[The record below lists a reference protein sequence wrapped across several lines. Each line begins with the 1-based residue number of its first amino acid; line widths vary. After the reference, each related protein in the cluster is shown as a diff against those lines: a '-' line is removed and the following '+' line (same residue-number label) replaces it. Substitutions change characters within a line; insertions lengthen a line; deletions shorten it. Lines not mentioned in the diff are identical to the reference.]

1 MSQQT
6 GRPRQSSPAGPG
18 LRDSRH
24 HRAPSS
30 AVYARRRLVALVV
43 LLVLVGGVV
52 AFLALVW
59 PGFAA
64 GGAAEEPAEVTVTA
78 PPATPTIE
86 PVERTATT
94 DLAKA
99 MPASVLQFALRAEA
113 PTEAFADAGAIEG
126 HELTYADAEGDG
138 ATGVT
143 VLAGQWGTDDEAKAA
158 YDELLAAAVEAGGAA
173 TSTGD
178 VEVDGEPAGAF
189 AVTPVA
195 PVDGAAASATV
206 TWRNG
211 TVVLQAT
218 GPVDEIETFY
228 TAFPL

>member
-6 GRPRQSSPAGPG
+6 GRPRQSSPVGPG

-30 AVYARRRLVALVV
+30 AVYARRRLVALV
-43 LLVLVGGVV
+43 LLVAVTGAII
-52 AFLALVW
+52 AFAALVW

-64 GGAAEEPAEVTVTA
+64 GGGVDEDKQPGEVTVTA
-78 PPATPTIE
+78 PPATPTIA

-94 DLAKA
+94 ELAKSL
-99 MPASVLQFALRAEA
+99 PASVLRLALRAEA
-113 PTEAFADAGAIEG
+113 PTDAHADAGAIEG

-138 ATGVT
+138 ATVVT
-143 VLAGQWGTDDEAKAA
+143 VLVGQWGTDDEAQGA
-158 YDELLAAAVEAGGAA
+158 YEDLLAAAGAEP
-173 TSTGD
+173 TSTGE
-178 VEVDGEPAGAF
+178 VEVDGEPVGTYAVVPAG
-189 AVTPVA
+189 P
-195 PVDGAAASATV
+195 DGSSTI

-218 GPVDEIETFY
+218 GPADEIESFY

>member
-6 GRPRQSSPAGPG
+6 GRPRQSSPDRPG

-30 AVYARRRLVALVV
+30 AVYARRRLVALV
-43 LLVLVGGVV
+43 LLLALVGVVV
-52 AFLALVW
+52 AFGAFVW

-64 GGAAEEPAEVTVTA
+64 GGETKEPAEVTVTSA
-78 PPATPTIE
+78 PPTPTIA
-86 PVERTATT
+86 PVERTAGTE
-94 DLAKA
+94 LAKA
-99 MPASVLQFALRAEA
+99 LPASVLQFALRAEA
-113 PTEAFADAGAIEG
+113 TTEAFADAGAVEG
-126 HELTYADAEGDG
+126 HELTYADSEGDG
-138 ATGVT
+138 GLVVT
-143 VLAGQWGTDDEAKAA
+143 VRAGQWGTDDEAGVA
-158 YDELLAAAVEAGGAA
+158 YDELLAAAVEAGGEP

-178 VEVDGEPAGAF
+178 VEVDGEVVGTF
-189 AVTPVA
+189 AITPVA
-195 PVDGAAASATV
+195 PAEGAATSSTA

-218 GPVDEIETFY
+218 GPADEIEAFY

>member
-6 GRPRQSSPAGPG
+6 GRPRQSTPARPG

-30 AVYARRRLVALVV
+30 AVFARRRLVALV
-43 LLVLVGGVV
+43 LLLALVGAVV
-52 AFLALVW
+52 ALLAFVW

-64 GGAAEEPAEVTVTA
+64 SSGAEEPDEVTVTA
-78 PPATPTIE
+78 PPATPTIA

-94 DLAKA
+94 ELAKA
-99 MPASVLQFALRAEA
+99 LPASVLQFALRSEA
-113 PTEAFADAGAIEG
+113 PTEAYVDAGAIEG

-138 ATGVT
+138 ATSVT
-143 VLAGQWGTDDEAKAA
+143 VLAGQWGTDDEATAA
-158 YDELLAAAVEAGGAA
+158 YDELLATAVAAGGAA

-178 VEVDGEPAGAF
+178 VEVDGEPAGAY

-195 PVDGAAASATV
+195 PVDGAAATATV

-218 GPVDEIETFY
+218 GPADEIETFY